1 MWFPD
6 ILSPQSHLEII
17 LDNWRVGVRGQ
28 DPTDEEWRE
37 FFRWLHRGDTCS
49 LEEPRP
55 FQMFIHLFDKQ
66 LTGLDAN
73 PGKVVRI
80 GEDDSSRL
88 RELERLIRDL
98 GAVYELDGKELSIL
112 DLWLEGQCAAQAL
125 QLSRAMQRHWKELR
139 VVLVDANL
147 SEETFEYLEE
157 ASTSYLFGQ
166 YRACVSLCRSALE
179 LSLKESLD
187 LPSGSEHKLIELIRT
202 AKDRGLLAG
211 RYYRFATEV
220 RREANKVIHPRREVS
235 GEEAREILKLTG
247 YVVEAQSDI

>member
-17 LDNWRVGVRGQ
+17 LDNWGFGVRGE
-28 DPTDEEWRE
+28 DPTEEEWRE

-66 LTGLDAN
+66 LTGPDAN

-88 RELERLIRDL
+88 RELQRLIRDL
-98 GAVYELDGKELSIL
+98 GAVYEYDGKELSIL
-112 DLWLEGQCAAQAL
+112 DLWLEGKCAARAL

-139 VVLVDANL
+139 VVFVDTNL

-157 ASTSYLFGQ
+157 AAMSYLFSQ

-179 LSLKESLD
+179 LSLKESLG
-187 LPSGSEHKLIELIRT
+187 LPSGSEHRMVELISS
-202 AKDRGLLAG
+202 AKDRGLLTG
-211 RYYRFATEV
+211 RFHRFATTV
-220 RREANKVIHPRREVS
+220 RKEANQVIHPGREVS
-235 GEEAREILKLTG
+235 RDDAKEILQLTG
-247 YVVEAQSDI
+247 YVVESQTDI